1 MFFRYQH
8 ICWFLVVLI
17 NNVIDV
23 GHIHGEDD
31 YSEQVLVPKKC
42 VQRIKSQNFKTD
54 AVPHTVVLS
63 IIVTKQ

>member
-31 YSEQVLVPKKC
+31 YSEKLWVPKKMC
-42 VQRIKSQNFKTD
+42 PKNQKPKF
-54 AVPHTVVLS
+54 
-63 IIVTKQ
+63 